1 MKPITKSILQ
11 EPNWFKARSGL
22 TWQEL
27 EEKFSHDQIDSF
39 LERWRRDYPKDPEAW
54 VSSMNWNWNRSWEQI
69 VTTPEQIES
78 GFHII
83 KEGVDGNSDVVGL
96 EGQKASTMRA
106 EAHSDLELRKTCF
119 KLAREGLTKFP
130 YRLDIHFQTILFMIQ
145 SNRFSEVLP
154 QIKLSVRALEE
165 NSKRLEAD
173 NYEKI
178 PMEDLHVVQC
188 ELVHNAILKLIDID
202 HPDAKKLLVPIA
214 VHFTEIAPDDA
225 VAWSKLTYAY
235 QSENKLKSAYKAAK
249 KAFNLDSNDE
259 IVVHNLATISVDMGL
274 WDRAKNHYRWLEQN
288 AQQPDIKHRAKE
300 GLKKLIEK

>member
-188 ELVHNAILKLIDID
+188 ELVHNAILKLIAVSYTHLTLPTI
-202 HPDAKKLLVPIA
+202 LLV
-214 VHFTEIAPDDA
+214 
-225 VAWSKLTYAY
+225 
-235 QSENKLKSAYKAAK
+235 
-249 KAFNLDSNDE
+249 
-259 IVVHNLATISVDMGL
+259 
-274 WDRAKNHYRWLEQN
+274 
-288 AQQPDIKHRAKE
+288 
-300 GLKKLIEK
+300 